1 MLYRSSGE
9 TIRYWRQIFQAALG
23 ATRARLVN
31 KRDPLGFTGALAEI
45 WSASISSGTRGQLSG
60 ALDYHLTSR
69 PRLGRPAHSPQ
80 HGKWPSDGRATVRLR
95 IFEHRILSVYV
106 VLKVA
111 CFELYRRNIRSPEIL
126 TFDELYYRAS
136 RIVENLGGET
146 GGDI

>member
-1 MLYRSSGE
+1 
-9 TIRYWRQIFQAALG
+9 
-23 ATRARLVN
+23 
-31 KRDPLGFTGALAEI
+31 
-45 WSASISSGTRGQLSG
+45 
-60 ALDYHLTSR
+60 
-69 PRLGRPAHSPQ
+69 
-80 HGKWPSDGRATVRLR
+80 LR

-111 CFELYRRNIRSPEIL
+111 CFELYRRKIRSREIL